1 MAVLNLR
8 VMDLSNVEQGKK
20 ITNLSSRKDDEGIAL
35 PHELPKVSNEQRLE
49 ESTGAIWGT
58 STPLGLSK
66 VSIATC
72 CLNNEP
78 QHLLLILLLNCPIV
92 PFFCFLLWF

>member
-1 MAVLNLR
+1 MG

-66 VSIATC
+66 VRIATC
-72 CLNNEP
+72 LN
-78 QHLLLILLLNCPIV
+78 HFTFTGRL
-92 PFFCFLLWF
+92 